1 MKTKGE
7 KIALVVAIILIIAFI
22 TAAIFGIKALVK
34 HVKVLKDE
42 LSINEFT
49 SIMKDNDFDVADV
62 TTQFA
67 DADIKVKEA
76 RVARKGDYQIE
87 FYTFDESDDAELFY
101 RVNKAKF
108 GDDIV
113 NTRVDLKGGN
123 YESYGITTKDKY
135 QFIIR
140 VEKSVVYVNVDKEY
154 KKDAQDI
161 VKKLGY

>member
-7 KIALVVAIILIIAFI
+7 KIALVVAIILIIGFI
-22 TAAIFGIKALVK
+22 TGAIFGIKALVK

-42 LSINEFT
+42 LSVKQFT
-49 SIMKDNDFDVADV
+49 SIMKDNDFDVVDV

-76 RVARKGDYQIE
+76 RVAKNDDYQIE

-108 GDDIV
+108 EDDTV

-123 YESYGITTKDKY
+123 YESYGRTTKDKY

-154 KKDAQDI
+154 KKAAQDI